1 MKKIIIL
8 LVAAVMTAT
17 SLSAQ
22 DLITKK
28 DGTDIQAKILEV
40 NKTELK
46 YKRWDNQDGPTF
58 TIDKSDVLLVRY
70 QNGTNEVF
78 NETATPATHQAV
90 TPARTTSQ
98 PNRTVNAQNTPATG
112 DFFAK
117 DPSLLRPG
125 MKFRE
130 ANPLY
135 DNSDYSYLA
144 SPKYS
149 TSRAWLNLIVPGLA
163 QFTMGEGGLG
173 ALYLGMSA
181 LGDAVAL
188 VGGTAA
194 YDYDV
199 AIICMLSGAAITT
212 TFGVISIINAVKVAK
227 VKSLLNADLEK
238 LNQGYSLVFAPTV
251 VPTYTPSGLKMA
263 PSVGLRLTF

>member
-117 DPSLLRPG
+117 DPSQLSPG
-125 MKFRE
+125 MDY
-130 ANPLY
+130 NDISGLY
-135 DNSDYSYLA
+135 NTSDYPYLTDPQY
-144 SPKYS
+144 SPA
-149 TSRAWLNLIVPGLA
+149 RAWMNLLLPGLA
-163 QFTMGEGGLG
+163 QISMGEAGEGFGYLGLCLLG
-173 ALYLGMSA
+173 PAVTAGVSLFSSNTTVLATFAVIGTLHSLLWEIGSISNAMTMAKIKSLYLDDM
-181 LGDAVAL
+181 
-188 VGGTAA
+188 
-194 YDYDV
+194 
-199 AIICMLSGAAITT
+199 
-212 TFGVISIINAVKVAK
+212 
-227 VKSLLNADLEK
+227 EK
-238 LNQGYSLVFAPTV
+238 MATGYSFAVTPTV
-251 VPTYTPSGLKMA
+251 VPTRTPAGLQMV
-263 PSVGLRLTF
+263 PSIGLRVSF